1 MMLNRVKKINKST
14 SKKKK
19 EVKSARGK
27 KIKKEGL

>member
-14 SKKKK
+14 SKKR